1 MSYIYVLVIIL
12 MFSTIV
18 NAVEIMTLDDIK
30 TGMKGF
36 AKTVFHGYEVE
47 EFPIEIL
54 DIVEDQGLNT
64 DLILFKASGEQIE
77 KAGGIAAGMS
87 GSPVYINGKLIGA
100 IGYGWPLSNHRYG
113 LITPIEEMLKLFETT
128 PEKNQG
134 KSPSINLKTPLFISG
149 MRGRAFNRMKDS
161 FEGFGFEVM
170 QGGGSSSVKS
180 NGHSLEPGSAIAVQ
194 LVRGDINVAS
204 IGTLTYQDNERIL
217 AFGHPFNNKGNV
229 EYLLSRAYING
240 IIPGLET
247 PFKLGSVTDELLGL
261 IEVDR
266 GAGIAGR
273 LNKYPKII
281 PLRVKVNDKDR
292 NKTNVVNVQ
301 IVKDEDLLTS
311 LITNVSL
318 QSLDATLDRI
328 GKGTA
333 RVNYKITGKGLPDLG
348 VERNNVFYSRN
359 DIAAVSLYE
368 IYNII
373 DIITSNPFKKVELI
387 DVKLDIEV
395 ENIDNVALIQEA
407 KVLNESIKPG
417 DRLEVEVTIRPYRQ
431 EPFVKTVF
439 IDLPED
445 MNPGYASLMIDGGLT
460 GESYQTIPEEGMEQ
474 EESNQAIIG
483 GYKDL
488 ESILEDFLER
498 PKNNE
503 LILQVYP
510 GYPMA
515 TVGNQSTN
523 SEADVDSNL
532 EENIQDEN
540 NTADLEKNNNETDK
554 ENLLDDELIEE
565 DEEIKQLYP
574 TEYVL
579 EGSLSLDI
587 NVEEKDGAEK
597 DGAEIVQENK
607 PAAE

>member
-1 MSYIYVLVIIL
+1 

-18 NAVEIMTLDDIK
+18 NAVEIMTLDDIEI
-30 TGMKGF
+30 GMKGF

-134 KSPSINLKTPLFISG
+134 GSPSINLKTPLFISG
-149 MRGRAFNRMKDS
+149 MRGRSFDRMKDS

-170 QGGGSSSVKS
+170 QGGGSSSVES
-180 NGHSLEPGSAIAVQ
+180 NQQPLESGSAIAVQ
-194 LVRGDINVAS
+194 LVRGDIDVAS
-204 IGTLTYQDNERIL
+204 IGTLTYKDNEKIL

-247 PFKLGSVTDELLGL
+247 PFKLGSVTDELLGS

-273 LNKYPKII
+273 LNIYPKII

-301 IVKDEDLLTS
+301 IVKDENLLTS

-348 VERNNVFYSRN
+348 LERNNLFYSRN

-368 IYNII
+368 IYNIV

-387 DVKLDIEV
+387 DIKLDIEV

-417 DRLEVEVTIRPYRQ
+417 DRLEVEVTICPYRQ

-445 MNPGYASLMIDGGLT
+445 MNPGYATLMIDGGLT
-460 GESYQTIPEEGMEQ
+460 GESYQTIPDEAMEQ

-488 ESILEDFLER
+488 ESILDDFLER

-515 TVGNQSTN
+515 TVGNQSIDT
-523 SEADVDSNL
+523 ETDVDSDIK
-532 EENIQDEN
+532 ENMK
-540 NTADLEKNNNETDK
+540 EKNNNTDLEENK
-554 ENLLDDELIEE
+554 SKTDNDNLLDDELIEE
-565 DEEIKQLYP
+565 DQEIKQLYP

-579 EGSLSLDI
+579 EGSLNLDI
-587 NVEEKDGAEK
+587 GVEEIDGAET
-597 DGAEIVQENK
+597 VQENR